1 VLTGT
6 GRKLESAQRT
16 SSPSASIP
24 LTGAAGNPTNE
35 DHQEGGHEAGEKVEV
50 ARMHVLGAGGVDG
63 DEEGE
68 GQPEPAH
75 PHPPAAP
82 PVAGRRRGGSEASPS
97 RSLARSRV
105 QLPRPFGTHPT
116 HVFCLCY
123 CVLGLELNPNGDIYK
138 MTEISSAC
146 VNGEGTI

>member
-35 DHQEGGHEAGEKVEV
+35 DHQEGGHEAGEKAEV

-68 GQPEPAH
+68 GQPPTH
-75 PHPPAAP
+75 THQQHRRRPAAGE
-82 PVAGRRRGGSEASPS
+82 VGGRLLSLA
-97 RSLARSRV
+97 LARSLSSSTP
-105 QLPRPFGTHPT
+105 QTLWHPPNSR
-116 HVFCLCY
+116 FLSLLLCAR
-123 CVLGLELNPNGDIYK
+123 
-138 MTEISSAC
+138 S
-146 VNGEGTI
+146 

>member
-24 LTGAAGNPTNE
+24 LTGGAAGNPTNE
-35 DHQEGGHEAGEKVEV
+35 HHQEGGHEAGEKTEV

-68 GQPEPAH
+68 GQPPTH
-75 PHPPAAP
+75 THQQHRRWQAAGE
-82 PVAGRRRGGSEASPS
+82 AGRRLLPRA
-97 RSLARSRV
+97 RSLALEFNSPDPLAPT
-105 QLPRPFGTHPT
+105 QLTFSVSAT
-116 HVFCLCY
+116 VCS
-123 CVLGLELNPNGDIYK
+123 VLNLIQ
-138 MTEISSAC
+138 MVIF
-146 VNGEGTI
+146 IR